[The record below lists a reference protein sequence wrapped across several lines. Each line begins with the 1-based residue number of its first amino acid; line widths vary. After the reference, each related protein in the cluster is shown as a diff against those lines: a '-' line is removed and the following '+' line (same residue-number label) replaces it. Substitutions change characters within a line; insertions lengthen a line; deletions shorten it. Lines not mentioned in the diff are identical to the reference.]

1 MGRQRLGHGDLRER
15 RASQPVFFSKHKSLG
30 GTVHGAK
37 EKASSLRALGQE
49 MEDILVWD

>member
-1 MGRQRLGHGDLRER
+1 MMGRQRLGHGDLRER
-15 RASQPVFFSKHKSLG
+15 RASQPVFLHNSLG